1 MFSKVPWYCPVLLS
15 GSAPNGAIQRFV
27 ANSITKSL

>member
-15 GSAPNGAIQRFV
+15 GSAPNGAIQRRDHLFQFCR
-27 ANSITKSL
+27 